1 MKLVSL
7 ATLFSRIFL
16 TEADLPVHC
25 LRHQV
30 QGEWEFTVS
39 PLEPKRSSCGHSK
52 PDDPNKQ
59 PSLDTIKQFGQTST
73 KRFTLQDPDTVS
85 GANGETG
92 TWTMIYDEG
101 FEVATGDLTF
111 FAFSKFSFV
120 PGKDG
125 QQTNVSHCDETQVGW
140 YHNKARDN
148 WGCYVGKMVGSHKQE
163 EDIAPQAGLIAESS
177 EVEIKPHSDSLLD
190 DARAALD
197 TAATPPP
204 PVDTPQSPD
213 ASLAADLIRGQS
225 LGDPDASSDTLS
237 PDASSIT
244 SLSADSS
251 SNPFFVATTAGP
263 TPDIAADAEKAELS
277 REWDDAGKAV
287 AAAETTASPFAEDV
301 HKVDDAGVSF
311 ITRETIEPVHPAWVP
326 ESAGYDQPM
335 QDGWQQNVA
344 DALNFLQLGWKAESY
359 DKFTGKTPRELN
371 KLAGTRRDRFNQ
383 HSSRLPG
390 SSFLGVGRKVQRTQ
404 FLEANFDWRRK
415 DGKNWITP
423 VVTQGDC
430 GSCYTISTVH
440 MLTARNRIA
449 KGDHKEPSFSVSFP
463 LYCSEYN
470 QGCDG
475 GYGFLQTKWSEDV
488 GLIPERCAPFSE
500 GGGMCQVDSRC
511 KLGEQRYRATNHH
524 YVGGYYGGSTAEN
537 IRQEL
542 VAHGPVVMSFEPQE
556 DFMYYK
562 SGVYRS
568 GPSKIHQEWE
578 QVDHAVMLVGYG
590 NDKGKQ
596 GGKYWTL
603 QNSWGDDWGEAGYF
617 RMARGTDESGCES
630 IVVAAEV
637 VEEESNSVLESL
649 LSSM

>member
-7 ATLFSRIFL
+7 ATIFSRFFL

-59 PSLDTIKQFGQTST
+59 PSVDIIKQYGKTST

-85 GANGETG
+85 GADGETG

-101 FEVATGDLTF
+101 FEVAAGDLTY

-120 PGKDG
+120 PGNDG
-125 QQTNVSHCDETQVGW
+125 QPTNVSHCDETQVGW

-148 WGCYVGKMVGSHKQE
+148 WGCYVGRMVGSH
-163 EDIAPQAGLIAESS
+163 ARAGLISEGS

-190 DARAALD
+190 DARAAVD
-197 TAATPPP
+197 AAATTPLPDIAPP
-204 PVDTPQSPD
+204 DASSAD
-213 ASLAADLIRGQS
+213 ASLAADLIRGQ
-225 LGDPDASSDTLS
+225 TLS
-237 PDASSIT
+237 APDTPSSDASSIST
-244 SLSADSS
+244 LSGDSA
-251 SNPFFVATTAGP
+251 SNPFFVATTAAP
-263 TPDIAADAEKAELS
+263 TPNLLADAESAELA

-287 AAAETTASPFAEDV
+287 AAAETTATPFVDSNKE
-301 HKVDDAGVSF
+301 DDAGVSF
-311 ITRETIEPVHPAWVP
+311 ITQQTIEPVHPSWIP
-326 ESAGYDQPM
+326 DSAGYDQPM
-335 QDGWQQNVA
+335 QSPWQQNVV
-344 DALNFLQLGWKAESY
+344 DALNFLQLGWKADTY
-359 DKFTGKTPRELN
+359 DKFAGKTPRELN
-371 KLAGTRRDRFNQ
+371 KLAGTRRDRHNQ
-383 HSSRLPG
+383 RSPLLPG
-390 SSFLGVGRKVQRTQ
+390 SSFLGVSRKVQRTQ
-404 FLEANFDWRRK
+404 FLEANFDWRSK
-415 DGKNWITP
+415 DGKNWLTP

-449 KGDHKEPSFSVSFP
+449 KSNHEEPSFSVSFP

-511 KLGEQRYRATNHH
+511 NLGEQRYRATNHH

-542 VAHGPVVMSFEPQE
+542 VASGPVVMSFEPQE

-568 GPSKIHQEWE
+568 GPNKIHQEWE
-578 QVDHAVMLVGYG
+578 QVDHAVLLVGYG
-590 NDKGKQ
+590 VDKGKD
-596 GGKYWTL
+596 GGKYWSM
-603 QNSWGDDWGEAGYF
+603 QNSWGDDWGEKGYF

-630 IVVAAEV
+630 IVVAGEV
-637 VEEESNSVLESL
+637 VAESSNSVLDDFISSL
-649 LSSM
+649 R

>member
-1 MKLVSL
+1 M
-7 ATLFSRIFL
+7 
-16 TEADLPVHC
+16 
-25 LRHQV
+25 
-30 QGEWEFTVS
+30 
-39 PLEPKRSSCGHSK
+39 EPKRSSCGHSK

-59 PSLDTIKQFGQTST
+59 PSLDTIKQFGKTSK

-85 GANGETG
+85 GADGETG

-101 FEVATGDLTF
+101 FEVAAGDLTF

-120 PGKDG
+120 AGRDG
-125 QQTNVSHCDETQVGW
+125 AQTNVSHCDETQVGW

-148 WGCYVGKMVGSHKQE
+148 WGCYVGKMVGSHAH
-163 EDIAPQAGLIAESS
+163 DDAPPQAGLIAESS
-177 EVEIKPHSDSLLD
+177 EVDIKPHIEDSLLD

-204 PVDTPQSPD
+204 AVDTYSSPD

-225 LGDPDASSDTLS
+225 LSGPDSPSFISSDSLS
-237 PDASSIT
+237 PDASPIA
-244 SLSADSS
+244 SLASDAS
-251 SNPFFVATTAGP
+251 SNPFYVATTAAAM
-263 TPDIAADAEKAELS
+263 PDIAADAEKAELS

-287 AAAETTASPFAEDV
+287 AAAETTGSPFEEDP
-301 HKVDDAGVSF
+301 HKTDDAGVSF
-311 ITRETIEPVHPAWVP
+311 ITNSFITKETVEAVHPAWVP
-326 ESAGYDQPM
+326 DSAGFDQPM
-335 QDGWQQNVA
+335 QDGYQQNVA

-371 KLAGTRRDRFNQ
+371 KLAGTRRTRANQ
-383 HSSRLPG
+383 RAQPLPG
-390 SSFLGVGRKVQRTQ
+390 SSFLGVGRKVERTQ
-404 FLEANFDWRRK
+404 FLEANFDWRTK

-449 KGDHKEPSFSVSFP
+449 KGDIKEPAFSVSFP

-511 KLGEQRYRATNHH
+511 QLGNQRYRATDHH

-537 IRQEL
+537 IRQDL

-568 GPSKIHQEWE
+568 GPDKIHQEWE
-578 QVDHAVMLVGYG
+578 QVDHAVMLIGYG

-603 QNSWGDDWGEAGYF
+603 QNSWGDDWGESGYF
-617 RMARGTDESGCES
+617 RMARGGDESGCES
-630 IVVAAEV
+630 IVVAGRVVAES
-637 VEEESNSVLESL
+637 SNSVLDDFIKSL
-649 LSSM
+649 